1 MTIRLINARPSPYG
15 RKAAIALIEKNI
27 PYDVTYDMPWGEG
40 TCTPQY
46 SPLEQ
51 LPILIL
57 DNGETVYDSSFILD
71 WIDLVYPDPPLMPLE
86 LEALIAERKLK
97 MLGERLME
105 VIHSI
110 TFELQRPDPGAAWVD
125 RQSRKMRGAL
135 AEIDRQVGARRPG
148 TGQFLSLGDIA
159 IGTTLLVV
167 DFLIANKFVE
177 PLEVLGW
184 QDRHPNLV
192 AYAEALETRKS
203 FQETRPTMM
212 DVDLKSVVG

>member
-27 PYDVTYDMPWGEG
+27 PYEVTYDMPWGEG

-57 DNGETVYDSSFILD
+57 DGGKTVYDSSFILD
-71 WIDLVYPDPPLMPLE
+71 WIDLVYPDPPLMPSATD
-86 LEALIAERKLK
+86 ALIAERELK

-110 TFELQRPDPGAAWVD
+110 TFELQRPEPGAAWID

-135 AEIDRQVGARRPG
+135 TEIDRQVGTRRPG
-148 TGQFLSLGDIA
+148 AGAFLSLGDIA
-159 IGTTLLVV
+159 VGTTLLVV
-167 DFLIANKFVE
+167 EFLIANKFVE
-177 PLEVLGW
+177 PLEVLDW
-184 QDRHPNLV
+184 QTSHPNLV
-192 AYAEALETRKS
+192 AYTDALETRES
-203 FQETRPTMM
+203 FQKTRPAMM

>member
-1 MTIRLINARPSPYG
+1 MTLRLINARPSPYG
-15 RKAAIALIEKNI
+15 RKAAIALIEKSI

-57 DNGETVYDSSFILD
+57 DNGETVHDSSFILD
-71 WIDLVYPDPPLMPLE
+71 WIDLTYPNPPLMPAATD
-86 LEALIAERKLK
+86 ALIAERRLK

-110 TFELQRPDPGAAWVD
+110 TFELQRPEPGESWVD

-135 AEIDRQVGARRPG
+135 AEIDRQVGERRPG
-148 TGQFLSLGDIA
+148 EGKFLSLGDIA
-159 IGTTLLVV
+159 VGTTLLVV
-167 DFLIANKFVE
+167 EFLIANKFVE
-177 PLEVLGW
+177 PLAVFDW
-184 QDRHPNLV
+184 QSTHPNLV
-192 AYAEALETRKS
+192 AYTEALGTRES
-203 FQETRPTMM
+203 FRQTRPAMM
-212 DVDLKSVVG
+212 DVDLKAVVG

>member
-27 PYDVTYDMPWGEG
+27 PYDETYDMPWGEG

-71 WIDLVYPDPPLMPLE
+71 WIDLVYPDPPLMPSST
-86 LEALIAERKLK
+86 EALIAERRLK

-105 VIHSI
+105 AIHSI
-110 TFELQRPDPGAAWVD
+110 TFEMQRPDPGVAWID
-125 RQSRKMRGAL
+125 RQSRKVRGAL
-135 AEIDRQVGARRPG
+135 AAIDRQVGTRRPRP
-148 TGQFLSLGDIA
+148 GQFLSLGDIA
-159 IGTTLLVV
+159 VGTTLLVIE
-167 DFLIANKFVE
+167 FLIANKFVE
-177 PLEVLGW
+177 PIKVFEW
-184 QDRHPNLV
+184 QTSHPNLT
-192 AYAEALETRKS
+192 AYTEALEMRES
-203 FQETRPTMM
+203 FQNTRPTMM
-212 DVDLKSVVG
+212 DVDLKAVVG

>member
-1 MTIRLINARPSPYG
+1 MTIRLINAKPSPYG

-27 PYDVTYDMPWGEG
+27 PYEVTYDMPWGDG

-71 WIDLVYPDPPLMPLE
+71 WIDLVYPDPPLMPSE
-86 LEALIAERKLK
+86 TDALIAERQLK

-110 TFELQRPDPGAAWVD
+110 TFELQRPEPGAAWID

-135 AEIDRQVGARRPG
+135 AAIDRQVGARRPVA
-148 TGQFLSLGDIA
+148 GQFLSLGDIA
-159 IGTTLLVV
+159 VGTTLLVTE
-167 DFLIANKFVE
+167 FLITNKFVE
-177 PLEVLGW
+177 PIDVFDW
-184 QDRHPNLV
+184 QSRHPNLI
-192 AYAEALETRKS
+192 AYTDALEMRQS
-203 FQETRPTMM
+203 FRETRPAMM
-212 DVDLKSVVG
+212 DVDLKAVVG

>member
-1 MTIRLINARPSPYG
+1 MTIRLINAKPSPYG

-27 PYDVTYDMPWGEG
+27 PYEVTYDMPWGDG
-40 TCTPQY
+40 TCTPEY

-71 WIDLVYPDPPLMPLE
+71 WLELAYPEPPLMPSSVQE
-86 LEALIAERKLK
+86 VIAERRLK

-135 AEIDRQVGARRPG
+135 AAIDGQVGARRPG
-148 TGQFLSLGDIA
+148 PGQFLSLGDIA
-159 IGTTLLVV
+159 VGTTLLVIE
-167 DFLIANKFVE
+167 FLITNKFVE
-177 PLEVLGW
+177 PIDVFDW
-184 QDRHPNLV
+184 QSRHPNLI
-192 AYAEALETRKS
+192 AYTEALEVRES
-203 FQETRPTMM
+203 FQKTRPTMM
-212 DVDLKSVVG
+212 DVDLKAVVG